1 MAYSLHANLRYRI
14 IDRCL
19 KDLSRPY
26 FHEEIADA
34 IQQEFDE
41 LGLDLDRP
49 SKRTIDYDISNMRSG
64 KLGYEAPII
73 FSKDDGYR
81 YSDPGFSLYKLT
93 INRQSA
99 HDLTQTLLL
108 MKQMS
113 GIESMPVFARS
124 ITLLEQELQIK
135 TEGCRPIIYYEE
147 STNDLGKPWISILYD
162 KIRRRQTLN
171 IHYQPFDRQPRDI
184 LLAPYN
190 LYEFY
195 NRWYLVGWQ
204 IDKKRIAFISLDRII
219 DVNDSI
225 FPYFE
230 VPGFDIREYMAE
242 TFGIRRPDNASPQ
255 TIRFMVTK
263 EESHYIRT
271 KPIHRSQKLLDVHDD
286 YDIYQLKVVLNHEIK
301 YKLLSYGASLEVLK
315 PLSLR
320 HDIMGELK
328 SMANR
333 YGLETHEKFLFDI
346 SGEEPLYDISCSIA
360 IVPNKETITEKE
372 IRYENTHEFYD

>member
-113 GIESMPVFARS
+113 GIESMPVFSIS
-124 ITLLEQELQIK
+124 ITLL
-135 TEGCRPIIYYEE
+135 
-147 STNDLGKPWISILYD
+147 
-162 KIRRRQTLN
+162 
-171 IHYQPFDRQPRDI
+171 
-184 LLAPYN
+184 
-190 LYEFY
+190 
-195 NRWYLVGWQ
+195 
-204 IDKKRIAFISLDRII
+204 
-219 DVNDSI
+219 
-225 FPYFE
+225 
-230 VPGFDIREYMAE
+230 
-242 TFGIRRPDNASPQ
+242 
-255 TIRFMVTK
+255 
-263 EESHYIRT
+263 
-271 KPIHRSQKLLDVHDD
+271 
-286 YDIYQLKVVLNHEIK
+286 
-301 YKLLSYGASLEVLK
+301 
-315 PLSLR
+315 
-320 HDIMGELK
+320 
-328 SMANR
+328 
-333 YGLETHEKFLFDI
+333 
-346 SGEEPLYDISCSIA
+346 
-360 IVPNKETITEKE
+360 
-372 IRYENTHEFYD
+372 